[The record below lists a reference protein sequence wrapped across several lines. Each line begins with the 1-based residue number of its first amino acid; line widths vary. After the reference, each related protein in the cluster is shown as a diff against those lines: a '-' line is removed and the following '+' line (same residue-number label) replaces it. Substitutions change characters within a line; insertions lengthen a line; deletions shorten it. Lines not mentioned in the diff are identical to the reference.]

1 MGIIN
6 RNYREYKLKNG
17 LVVALQN
24 TPTRTI
30 AAKLRVNY
38 GSSNE
43 LDGEEGMAHFLE
55 HCLVTGG
62 SQKYTPQAA
71 DKIREYFGS
80 SNAFTNAGKTF
91 FVADFLAEYMGR
103 WLNYVSDH
111 VLRPRFDEE
120 RVNAERERVLRE
132 IADSKSRP
140 EHLINIEFN
149 TLFYRSHPKG
159 RFVLGKEEVVR
170 NADYNNICSFHER
183 GFYPNNMDLILVGGL
198 PANIEELI
206 EENFGGFSE
215 GESTRKKFP
224 ELEPLIGKSVVQR
237 LALEMLNTE
246 NPDESSAQV
255 FFACS
260 APINNNSD
268 VYAAR
273 TMSQILGGDSYS
285 LLFQNLS
292 HRKGLA
298 YHIISSYSGNYNVG
312 SLHIEAKVPAR
323 KINESLEA
331 IFESIQEMKAQKV
344 DCNVVERVKRGV
356 KYNLASTLESN
367 YGHTSLIELK
377 LDNNLDLEDLTRGY
391 NKVTPDRVIEVA
403 NRYLPDKEEG
413 KYILFIRD
421 PLIK

>member
-1 MGIIN
+1 MGIIKG
-6 RNYREYKLKNG
+6 NYREYRLKNG

-132 IADSKSRP
+132 IADSKSSP
-140 EHLINIEFN
+140 KHLINIEFN

-170 NADYNNICSFHER
+170 NADYNNICSFNER

-206 EENFGGFSE
+206 E
-215 GESTRKKFP
+215 
-224 ELEPLIGKSVVQR
+224 
-237 LALEMLNTE
+237 
-246 NPDESSAQV
+246 
-255 FFACS
+255 
-260 APINNNSD
+260 
-268 VYAAR
+268 
-273 TMSQILGGDSYS
+273 
-285 LLFQNLS
+285 
-292 HRKGLA
+292 
-298 YHIISSYSGNYNVG
+298 
-312 SLHIEAKVPAR
+312 
-323 KINESLEA
+323 
-331 IFESIQEMKAQKV
+331 
-344 DCNVVERVKRGV
+344 
-356 KYNLASTLESN
+356 
-367 YGHTSLIELK
+367 
-377 LDNNLDLEDLTRGY
+377 
-391 NKVTPDRVIEVA
+391 
-403 NRYLPDKEEG
+403 
-413 KYILFIRD
+413 
-421 PLIK
+421 